1 MSERRPGRP
10 RTEAPAGYVTVSEAA
25 ALLGVSDAA
34 IRRRMDRGTLP
45 FETEP
50 QETASG
56 KQEVR
61 IYIPREAIEKA
72 MSEKMLPATKED
84 TSEVRVQMSEATEL
98 VLRRF
103 AEHIGELRQGQL
115 EVLTELKKQGEDRRR
130 QFEYIIELLKRGQED
145 AVHERDE
152 RRAATELEKKYQEEM
167 LDRVG
172 KFLELQERHVK
183 RWSSDE
189 RPLWKRILGI

>member
-103 AEHIGELRQGQL
+103 SEGLAGLREG
-115 EVLTELKKQGEDRRR
+115 QGEVKQAIESQRADVLAKLGEMDRRMT
-130 QFEYIIELLKRGQED
+130 QAIEI
-145 AVHERDE
+145 
-152 RRAATELEKKYQEEM
+152 M
-167 LDRVG
+167 LDAAQHEKEYQRRV
-172 KFLELQERHVK
+172 LELMERVEDK
-183 RWSSDE
+183 R
-189 RPLWKRILGI
+189 RPWWRRLLGI